1 MSNHELN
8 PANQTEVVKESI
20 KADNLVSSIVD
31 DESGIDF
38 MGGLVPAPLDL
49 EQVEQPSKLTNIKS
63 AAPSLEIFHAYNN
76 ISSIGANMQK

>member
-1 MSNHELN
+1 
-8 PANQTEVVKESI
+8 
-20 KADNLVSSIVD
+20 
-31 DESGIDF
+31 

-49 EQVEQPSKLTNIKS
+49 EQVEQPRKLTNIKS